1 MIYRLEKKNCLLGK
15 ENYVGRG
22 DFLKQLIIN
31 ADDFGRHKFI
41 NAAVEKAF
49 RKGCLR
55 STTIMT
61 GARYFDHALKIIKRN
76 PNLGVG
82 IHFTLA
88 NGYPV
93 LPPEEIPSLVTP
105 EGFFHKDYIE
115 FIKLYVKGKINR
127 EEIQAELSAQLE
139 KAIRAGL
146 TLTHFDSHQHLHH
159 FPGIISIALKLAR
172 SANIPA
178 MRVADTKIFDG
189 SIESFGQIIGRLG
202 LGSLS
207 KFAAHSAHTKNILTP
222 DHFSGIVAGESVSE
236 KFLAK
241 LIKNL
246 EEGTTEVMLHP
257 GIDNQFLQKYCAWQ
271 HDFEEELNAVT
282 SPKILKLLEKE
293 NVAVVNFSALKK
305 V

>member
-1 MIYRLEKKNCLLGK
+1 M
-15 ENYVGRG
+15 
-22 DFLKQLIIN
+22 KQLIIN
-31 ADDFGRHKFI
+31 ADDFGRHKLI

-49 RKGCLR
+49 REGCLR
-55 STTIMT
+55 STTIMA
-61 GARYFDHALKIIKRN
+61 GAKFFDDAVEIAKRN

-93 LPPEEIPSLVTP
+93 LPPEKIPSLVTA
-105 EGFFHKDYIE
+105 EGVFHENYIE

-127 EEIQAELSAQLE
+127 DEVQNELGAQLE
-139 KAIRAGL
+139 KVIRAGL
-146 TLTHFDSHQHLHH
+146 KPTHFDSHQHLHH
-159 FPGIISIALKLAR
+159 FPGIISIALKLAKM
-172 SANIPA
+172 ANIPA

-236 KFLAK
+236 KFLTK

-246 EEGTTEVMLHP
+246 DDGTTEVMLHP
-257 GIDNQFLQKYCAWQ
+257 GTDNEILQKYCAWD

-293 NVAVVNFSALKK
+293 NVTAVNFSALNEKFEE
-305 V
+305 